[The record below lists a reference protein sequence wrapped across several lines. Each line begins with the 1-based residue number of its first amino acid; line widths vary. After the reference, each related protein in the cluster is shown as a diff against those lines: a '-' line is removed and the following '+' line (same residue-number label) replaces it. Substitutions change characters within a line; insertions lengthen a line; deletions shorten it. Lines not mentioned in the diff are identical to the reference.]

1 MKVKDVKGPYKKL
14 DELVEKNNGI
24 LKTGDALAEGVSKPV
39 LGKYLKLR
47 EFERMEH
54 GIYLSPD
61 AWMDEMYILHLRS
74 AQAVFSHDSALYLH
88 DMTLRVPL
96 KHTVTL
102 MTGYNPSRL
111 TADGIKVYTVK
122 KELYGLGLTE
132 CETMYGNKVRVY
144 NPERTVVDIVR
155 SRNGIEF
162 QTFED
167 ALKRYIQR
175 EDRDI
180 NLLVKYAKEFH
191 VDKILIN
198 YLRVMV

>member
-1 MKVKDVKGPYKKL
+1 MKVKDVKDPYKKL

-88 DMTLRVPL
+88 DMTRRVRGVDRTEKALNHKAQGFLR
-96 KHTVTL
+96 
-102 MTGYNPSRL
+102 N
-111 TADGIKVYTVK
+111 
-122 KELYGLGLTE
+122 
-132 CETMYGNKVRVY
+132 
-144 NPERTVVDIVR
+144 
-155 SRNGIEF
+155 
-162 QTFED
+162 
-167 ALKRYIQR
+167 
-175 EDRDI
+175 
-180 NLLVKYAKEFH
+180 
-191 VDKILIN
+191 
-198 YLRVMV
+198 

>member
-39 LGKYLKLR
+39 LSKYLKLR

-122 KELYGLGLTE
+122 KEL
-132 CETMYGNKVRVY
+132 
-144 NPERTVVDIVR
+144 
-155 SRNGIEF
+155 
-162 QTFED
+162 
-167 ALKRYIQR
+167 
-175 EDRDI
+175 
-180 NLLVKYAKEFH
+180 
-191 VDKILIN
+191 
-198 YLRVMV
+198 